1 MKVQSVPGRAGDL
14 IIWHSALPHSNSA
27 NTSNRPRLAQ
37 YITMWPVEGS
47 PSGSGILPLA
57 VTKRRLLAQVLD
69 VAESLIAKWLL
80 DYQESDMVLV
90 EVAGQSCY
98 LRKPWVRPIDDR
110 RLAIYRPYAMG
121 QHIDTPALPIVDENA
136 FIIELKEAAVK
147 IPTAGSRSKLT
158 ENQLDQLKQFLSQSP
173 NQYGFEQRL
182 WDEDSI
188 SQMLENQFD
197 LEMETRL
204 ATLTDLGRNLAGVD
218 AWSNP

>member
-1 MKVQSVPGRAGDL
+1 M
-14 IIWHSALPHSNSA
+14 
-27 NTSNRPRLAQ
+27 
-37 YITMWPVEGS
+37 
-47 PSGSGILPLA
+47 
-57 VTKRRLLAQVLD
+57 
-69 VAESLIAKWLL
+69 
-80 DYQESDMVLV
+80 
-90 EVAGQSCY
+90 
-98 LRKPWVRPIDDR
+98 RPIDDR

-136 FIIELKEAAVK
+136 FIMELKEAAVK

-188 SQMLENQFD
+188 SQILKNEFD

-204 ATLTDLGRNLAGVD
+204 ATLTDLGRKLAGVD